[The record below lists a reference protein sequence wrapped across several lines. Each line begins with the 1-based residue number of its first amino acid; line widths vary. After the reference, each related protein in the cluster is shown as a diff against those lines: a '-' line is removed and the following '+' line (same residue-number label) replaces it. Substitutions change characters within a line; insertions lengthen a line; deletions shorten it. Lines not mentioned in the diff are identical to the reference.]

1 MLLDPVV
8 PAQNAHDITSM
19 KLDISILVAMYQVGV
34 AEPRKVWGLQAAEAE
49 AKAAQIARRVD
60 VHSYPPGCVYAYVSR
75 DASVSQRP
83 VSLSS
88 LFVGCSEL

>member
-8 PAQNAHDITSM
+8 PAQNTHDITGM
-19 KLDISILVAMYQVGV
+19 KLDISIAMYQVGV

-75 DASVSQRP
+75 DASVVQ
-83 VSLSS
+83 
-88 LFVGCSEL
+88 